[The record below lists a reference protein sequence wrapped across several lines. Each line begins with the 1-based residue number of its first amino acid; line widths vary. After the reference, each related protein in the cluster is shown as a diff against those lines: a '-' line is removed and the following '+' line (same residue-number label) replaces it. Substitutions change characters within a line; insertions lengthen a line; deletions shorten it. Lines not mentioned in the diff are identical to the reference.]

1 MSYSKREFEKQ
12 DSSLEGRLASVRAGV
27 ETALRATEEG
37 SLDMFTIDAVCI
49 SLHDALRHLSAVE
62 DEASGQAGRE
72 ESLDDERERLDREAR
87 DERDYDAFQDDND
100 DPDADE
106 RNW

>member
-1 MSYSKREFEKQ
+1 MSFSKREFERQ
-12 DSSLEGRLASVRAGV
+12 QSTFAGNLASVRAGV
-27 ETALRATEEG
+27 ESALRATEEG
-37 SLDMFTIDAVCI
+37 SLDMSTIDAICI

-72 ESLDDERERLDREAR
+72 ESFDDETARLDREAG
-87 DERDYDAFQDDND
+87 DEDW
-100 DPDADE
+100 PDADE

>member
-12 DSSLEGRLASVRAGV
+12 DSSLAGNLANVRYGV

-37 SLDMFTIDAVCI
+37 SLDMFTIDAICI

-72 ESLDDERERLDREAR
+72 ESFDDETARLDREAG
-87 DERDYDAFQDDND
+87 EAEWG
-100 DPDADE
+100 E